1 MSVVF
6 GPNTRGV
13 LQFLTRIEDLSAQQI
28 DRVAGLWRQTSSQT
42 RAEAWAE
49 VRRTTTEEERY
60 RILVAASAARRAALD
75 TALNHQRHDWA
86 FWAAVWDAVM
96 AIAVCDRIG
105 GHYDVLIAPVAAV
118 MPSLEACRPD
128 RLGPRLLSDTVCG
141 RSGQP

>member
-118 MPSLEACRPD
+118 MPSLEVCRPD
-128 RLGPRLLSDTVCG
+128 RLGARLLSDTMCG

>member
-6 GPNTRGV
+6 GPNTRRV
-13 LQFLTRIEDLSAQQI
+13 LQFLTHIEDLSPQDI

-49 VRRTTTEEERY
+49 VRRTTTDEERY
-60 RILVAASAARRAALD
+60 RILVAASVARRAALD
-75 TALNHQRHDWA
+75 TAQSHHRHDWA

-118 MPSLEACRPD
+118 MPILGVCRRD
-128 RLGPRLLSDTVCG
+128 QLGPRHLPDAVLG
-141 RSGQP
+141 RNGQP

>member
-13 LQFLTRIEDLSAQQI
+13 LRFLTRIEDLSAQQI

-75 TALNHQRHDWA
+75 TALSHQRHDWA

-105 GHYDVLIAPVAAV
+105 DHYDVLIAPVAAV
-118 MPSLEACRPD
+118 MPSLGACRRDQFGTRHLP
-128 RLGPRLLSDTVCG
+128 DTVFG

>member
-28 DRVAGLWRQTSSQT
+28 DRVAALWRQTSSQT

-118 MPSLEACRPD
+118 MPSLEVCRPD
-128 RLGPRLLSDTVCG
+128 PLGARLPSDTVCG